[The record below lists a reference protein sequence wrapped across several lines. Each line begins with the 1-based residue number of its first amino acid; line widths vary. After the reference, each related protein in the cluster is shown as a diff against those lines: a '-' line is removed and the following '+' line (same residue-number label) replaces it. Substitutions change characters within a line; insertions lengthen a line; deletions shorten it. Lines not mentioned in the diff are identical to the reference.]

1 MTAYDG
7 YGAIARVYDK
17 LNAELD
23 YGAWADFFEACFDRY
38 LPARPVLL
46 LDLACGT
53 GSISVEMAK
62 RGYDV
67 IGVDSS
73 IGMLNSARSK
83 AYENDMQILLLN
95 QSMDELDLYG
105 TVDCAVCV
113 LDSINHLDDAAQV
126 RKTFEKVSLFMNP
139 GGAFA
144 FDVNTLYKHKN
155 VLGDNVFVYD
165 LDELYCIW
173 QNSWNEEDSSVD
185 ISLDFFEEED
195 GAYYRSGESF
205 TERAYELDDIALWL
219 EEAGFE
225 VVGIYDDMTTEKA
238 RPETERA
245 VFLAK
250 KK

>member
-1 MTAYDG
+1 MSYDNFSR
-7 YGAIARVYDK
+7 YYDLLTDNVEYEK
-17 LNAELD
+17 RAD
-23 YGAWADFFEACFDRY
+23 YFCRLLSLCGIKDGI
-38 LPARPVLL
+38 L

-62 RGYDV
+62 RGFDV

-73 IGMLNSARSK
+73 IGMLNSARTK
-83 AYENDMQILLLN
+83 AYESGRQILLLN
-95 QSMDELDLYG
+95 QSMDDIDLYG

-113 LDSINHLDDAAQV
+113 LDSINHLENSAQV

-155 VLGDNVFVYD
+155 VLGDNAFVYD
-165 LDELYCIW
+165 LDELYCVW
-173 QNSWNEEDSSVD
+173 QNSYNEEDSSVD

-205 TERAYELDDIALWL
+205 TERAYELSDIAAWL

-225 VVGIYDDMTTEKA
+225 IVGIYDDMTTENV

>member
-1 MTAYDG
+1 MSYDNFSR
-7 YGAIARVYDK
+7 YYDLLTDNVEYEK
-17 LNAELD
+17 RAEYFCRLLSLCGIKD
-23 YGAWADFFEACFDRY
+23 GI
-38 LPARPVLL
+38 L

-62 RGYDV
+62 RGFDV

-73 IGMLNSARSK
+73 IGMLNAAREK
-83 AYENDMQILLLN
+83 AYESGEQILLLN
-95 QSMDELDLYG
+95 QSMDEIDLYG

-113 LDSINHLDDAAQV
+113 LDSINHLGNAAQV
-126 RKTFEKVSLFMNP
+126 RRTFEKVSLFMNR

-155 VLGDNVFVYD
+155 VLGDNAFVYD
-165 LDELYCIW
+165 LDELYCVW
-173 QNSWNEEDSSVD
+173 QNSYNESDSSVD

-195 GAYYRSGESF
+195 GVYYRSCESF
-205 TERAYELDDIALWL
+205 TERAYELADIAAWL

-225 VVGIYDDMTTEKA
+225 VVGIYDDMTTQNA
-238 RPETERA
+238 HSETERA

>member
-1 MTAYDG
+1 MSYDNFS
-7 YGAIARVYDK
+7 RFYDLLTDNVEYEK
-17 LNAELD
+17 RAD
-23 YGAWADFFEACFDRY
+23 YFCRLLSLCGIKDGI
-38 LPARPVLL
+38 L

-62 RGYDV
+62 RGFDV

-73 IGMLNSARSK
+73 IGMLNAARQK
-83 AYENDMQILLLN
+83 AYESGEQVLLLN
-95 QSMDELDLYG
+95 QSMDAIDLFG

-113 LDSINHLDDAAQV
+113 LDSINHLADAAQV
-126 RKTFEKVSLFMNP
+126 KRTFEKVSLFMNP

-155 VLGDNVFVYD
+155 VLADNAFVYD
-165 LDELYCIW
+165 LDELYCVW
-173 QNSWNEEDSSVD
+173 QNNFNEADGSVD

-195 GAYYRSGESF
+195 GTYYRSCESF
-205 TERAYELDDIALWL
+205 TEKAYDLADIEKWL
-219 EEAGFE
+219 GESGFE
-225 VVGIYDDMTTEKA
+225 VVGIFDDMTTEKA
-238 RPETERA
+238 HPETERA

>member
-1 MTAYDG
+1 MSYDNFSR
-7 YGAIARVYDK
+7 YYDLLTDNVEYQK
-17 LNAELD
+17 RAD
-23 YGAWADFFEACFDRY
+23 YFCRLLSLCGIKGGI
-38 LPARPVLL
+38 L

-62 RGYDV
+62 RGFDV

-73 IGMLNSARSK
+73 IGMLNAARQK
-83 AYENDMQILLLN
+83 AFESGEQILLLN
-95 QSMDELDLYG
+95 QSMDDLDLYG

-113 LDSINHLDDAAQV
+113 LDSINHLDDAEQV
-126 RKTFEKVSLFMNP
+126 KRTFRMVSLFMNP

-144 FDVNTLYKHKN
+144 FDVNTLYKHKHI
-155 VLGDNVFVYD
+155 LGDNAFVYD
-165 LDELYCIW
+165 LDELYCVW
-173 QNSWNEEDSSVD
+173 QNSYNDNDGSVD
-185 ISLDFFEEED
+185 ISLDFFEEDD

-205 TERAYELDDIALWL
+205 TEQAYDLAEISAWL

-225 VVGIYDDMTTEKA
+225 VIGIFDDLTQEKA
-238 RPETERA
+238 HPETERA

>member
-1 MTAYDG
+1 MSYDNFS
-7 YGAIARVYDK
+7 RFYDLLTDNVEYEK
-17 LNAELD
+17 RAD
-23 YGAWADFFEACFDRY
+23 YFCRLLSLCGTESGI
-38 LPARPVLL
+38 L

-62 RGYDV
+62 RGFDV

-73 IGMLNSARSK
+73 IGMLNAARQK
-83 AYENDMQILLLN
+83 AYESGEQILLLN
-95 QSMDELDLYG
+95 QSMDDIDLFG

-113 LDSINHLDDAAQV
+113 LDSINHLADEKQV
-126 RKTFEKVSLFMNP
+126 KRTFEKVSLFMNP

-144 FDVNTLYKHKN
+144 FDVNTLYKHKY
-155 VLGDNVFVYD
+155 VLADNAFVYD
-165 LDELYCIW
+165 LDELYCVW
-173 QNSWNEEDSSVD
+173 QNNFNEADGSVD

-195 GAYYRSGESF
+195 GAYYRSCESF
-205 TERAYELDDIALWL
+205 TEKAYDLADIEKWL
-219 EEAGFE
+219 EESGFE

-238 RPETERA
+238 HPETERA